1 MRQILILFAFVLFGL
16 TACQQSESNPSN
28 AEPEGIPTVASP
40 AIIQPTPTPSLP
52 PTWTPPAPA
61 VNAAGNTV
69 GGETAV
75 NTNTPTNAPIEASG
89 TVYTIQPGDSLGEI
103 AKAFNVSL
111 QELADINNITNWN
124 IIEVGDVL
132 IIPE

>member
-1 MRQILILFAFVLFGL
+1 MRQILILFAFVLFGV
-16 TACQQSESNPSN
+16 TACQQSESDPN
-28 AEPEGIPTVASP
+28 AESEGLPTVASP
-40 AIIQPTPTPSLP
+40 ATIQPTPTPSLP
-52 PTWTPPAPA
+52 PTWTPLA
-61 VNAAGNTV
+61 VNTNSGSSAGN

-75 NTNTPTNAPIEASG
+75 NGNAPTIKDGA

-103 AKAFNVSL
+103 AKTYNVSV
-111 QELADINNITNWN
+111 QELADINNIANWN